1 MLMAHPVVLH
11 MLVEQYETLRA
22 ANADDGGSEARIR
35 VEDVAYTLCVA
46 TGTTDVEAALAAAR
60 SRLPGAR
67 PADGRGHGSSG
78 GAA

>member
-22 ANADDGGSEARIR
+22 ANADDGGYEARSR

-60 SRLPGAR
+60 GRLSGAR
-67 PADGRGHGSSG
+67 PADGRGHGS
-78 GAA
+78 